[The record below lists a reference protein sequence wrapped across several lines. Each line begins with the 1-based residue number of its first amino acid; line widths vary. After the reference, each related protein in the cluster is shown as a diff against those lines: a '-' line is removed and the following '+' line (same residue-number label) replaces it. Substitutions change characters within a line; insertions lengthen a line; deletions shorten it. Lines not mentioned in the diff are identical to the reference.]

1 MNNAELNLVMIG
13 ALCVVGFIIVGIETR
28 LHRRKLRRNATARDA
43 GR

>member
-1 MNNAELNLVMIG
+1 MTLVAIG
-13 ALCVVGFIIVGIETR
+13 LLCIVGFIVVGIETR